1 MPCFFNPVVI
11 QNSHP
16 ASIIKR
22 KKEEMMMK
30 KEKVLIIEDEL
41 DLLDLVDFNLTR
53 KGFVTSGALDGSEGL
68 KRVEDFHPDLVVLD
82 LMLPGIDGWEVCRQ
96 IKEQSRDIKVLMLTA
111 KCMPEDK
118 VKGLET
124 GADDYMTKPFSV
136 KELVM
141 RVEKL
146 LASKRQKDLH
156 RTVIHEISN
165 RITTLGAYSKLMERS
180 EDGNAARKYMQS
192 VCRQVDSAEELIHE
206 AGAILDDGGSA
217 MRPVEL
223 DVNEVL
229 KVAAEAY
236 RDEASRKGVVVRIE
250 EEASVEVFT
259 DPYALKQV
267 IFNLVGN
274 AVKYSRPSGVVEL
287 GAKKEDA
294 RVSVTIRD
302 NGIGIPAADLPHV
315 FEQGFR
321 ASNAIG
327 AAKGSGFGL
336 YIVKALC
343 ERLGAAISVESVEGE
358 GTGFT
363 VTLSGL
369 YINRAV

>member
-1 MPCFFNPVVI
+1 
-11 QNSHP
+11 
-16 ASIIKR
+16 
-22 KKEEMMMK
+22 MK
-30 KEKVLIIEDEL
+30 KERILIIEDEL
-41 DLLDLVDFNLTR
+41 DLLDLIDFNLTR
-53 KGFVTSGALDGSEGL
+53 KGFITAGALDGSEGL
-68 KRVEDFHPDLVVLD
+68 KKAEDFNPDLLILD
-82 LMLPGIDGWEVCRQ
+82 LMLPGIDGWEVCRRL
-96 IKEQSRDIKVLMLTA
+96 KEKSREIKVLMLTA

-136 KELVM
+136 KELVI

-146 LASKRQKDLH
+146 LAAKRQKDLH

-180 EDGNAARKYMQS
+180 EDGNAAREYMHS

-206 AGAILDDGGSA
+206 AGIFLDADATGKPGSCG
-217 MRPVEL
+217 VH
-223 DVNEVL
+223 EVL
-229 KVAAEAY
+229 KMAAEAY

-250 EEASVEVFT
+250 EEAPVEVFT
-259 DPYALKQV
+259 DTYAFKQV
-267 IFNLVGN
+267 IFNLAGN
-274 AVKYSRPSGVVEL
+274 AVKYSRPSGEVVL
-287 GAKKEDA
+287 GAKNADGKIF
-294 RVSVTIRD
+294 VSVKD

-327 AAKGSGFGL
+327 VAKGSGFGL

-343 ERLGAAISVESVEGE
+343 ERLGATIEIQSVEGE
-358 GTGFT
+358 GAVFTIELPDFTGK
-363 VTLSGL
+363 
-369 YINRAV
+369 